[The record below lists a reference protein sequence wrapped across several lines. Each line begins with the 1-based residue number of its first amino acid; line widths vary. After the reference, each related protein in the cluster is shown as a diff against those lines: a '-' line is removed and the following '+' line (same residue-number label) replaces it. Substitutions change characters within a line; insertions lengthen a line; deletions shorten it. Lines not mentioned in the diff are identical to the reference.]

1 MQKIIT
7 LPQIELNL
15 ENATVVE
22 LTARVGASLKGED
35 TLIVIETQK
44 ATAEVPCGETGY
56 LRTFLIKDGD
66 LVSVHDP
73 LAVLTDDPHEAFQMP
88 ERGAAPIVTAP
99 AASSEMISPPAAK
112 PAAEDS
118 ERVRALP
125 AARRRARE
133 LGVDLAM
140 IKGSGPEGRIS
151 VEDVESQGGAGQWP
165 GNGITPVSAR
175 RNALIAQME
184 AGQREIPQIAVLRF
198 MDVSGIAARSE
209 GTTFTSRL
217 IYHVARAAK
226 SHPALLTVLEDNQ
239 LKAGPADV
247 AVAMD
252 TASGLTAPVIR
263 RGDEKSL
270 AEIARAL
277 ADLRKRAE
285 ENRLGREDL
294 RDGRL
299 AVTNLGMLGVD
310 LFTPLVFAGQTAV
323 LAVGRTV
330 EVGDRSS
337 AWFTLAVDHRV
348 VDGAEAARFLATLQ
362 AAIRGETS

>member
-7 LPQIELNL
+7 LPQVELNL

-22 LTARVGASLKGED
+22 LVAKVGAALRGED
-35 TLIVIETQK
+35 TLLVLETQK
-44 ATAEVPCGETGY
+44 ATVDVPAGETGF
-56 LRTFLIKDGD
+56 LRAFLVKSGD

-73 LAVLTDDPHEAFQMP
+73 LAVLTDDPHEAFQLP
-88 ERGAAPIVTAP
+88 ERAAAPIVTAP
-99 AASSEMISPPAAK
+99 AARSEIISPPAAE
-112 PAAEDS
+112 PAAGDS

-133 LGVDLAM
+133 LGVDLAS
-140 IKGSGPEGRIS
+140 IKGSGPQGRIS
-151 VEDVESQGGAGQWP
+151 VEDVESQTRTGQRP
-165 GNGITPVSAR
+165 DTGVTTISAR
-175 RNALIAQME
+175 RKGLIAQME
-184 AGQREIPQIAVLRF
+184 AGHREIPQIAISRF
-198 MDVSGIAARSE
+198 MDVSGIAGHGE

-226 SHPALLTVLEDNQ
+226 SHPSLVTVLENNQ

-263 RGDEKSL
+263 RGDEMSL

-277 ADLRKRAE
+277 ADLRQRAE

-323 LAVGRTV
+323 LAVGRTG
-330 EVGDRSS
+330 EVGGRSS
-337 AWFTLAVDHRV
+337 AWFTLAVDHRI
-348 VDGAEAARFLATLQ
+348 VDGAEAARFLETLQ
-362 AAIRGETS
+362 AAIGGKLS